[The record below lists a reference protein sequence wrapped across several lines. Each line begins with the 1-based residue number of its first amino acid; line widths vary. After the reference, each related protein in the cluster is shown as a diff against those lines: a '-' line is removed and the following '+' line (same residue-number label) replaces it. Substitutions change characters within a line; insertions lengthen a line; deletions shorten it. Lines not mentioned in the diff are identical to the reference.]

1 MHRLKLVG
9 IGPGTREYILPKA
22 VEAMESAE
30 VIIAAKRMIPMLQ
43 GLLSE
48 EKCILPMRGIRE
60 TIDMIE
66 EALKAQEVALIVSG
80 DPLMYSLLRT
90 LKKDEKGAKMEIE
103 VIPGIGSLQ
112 MLGARCGISMEEA
125 KIISVHGRTQKRGS
139 IAMAVFEHSDC
150 FFLCSKE
157 QGPAWLSEIMLEYH
171 LEDVTVYAG
180 SQLSYDEEEIIS
192 ASPKEMSQ
200 KEFPSLCVA
209 LIHNDNPRQVGRVG
223 LLQDADFIRGKT
235 PMTKEEV
242 RAIILQKLR
251 LSPDSIVWDVGA
263 GTGSVTIEC
272 ARFCPFGEVYAIERS
287 EAAIALIEKNKEKF
301 QVPHVKIF
309 AGTAK
314 EQIKKLPR
322 PDTVFIGGSGGDLEL
337 IIDYLA
343 SFPGKIK
350 VVVSA
355 VTVETL
361 AQACHCL
368 LKYDKDYEM
377 TQISIGKS
385 RKLGNYHI
393 MDNNNPVTLLEAVIG
408 EE

>member
-1 MHRLKLVG
+1 MHRLRLVG
-9 IGPGTREYILPKA
+9 IGPGTREYVLPKA
-22 VEAMESAE
+22 VEAMENAE
-30 VIIAAKRMIPMLQ
+30 VIIAARRMMPMLESI
-43 GLLSE
+43 LSD
-48 EKCILPMRGIRE
+48 KKSILPMKGIKE
-60 TIDMIE
+60 TIDTIE
-66 EALKAQEVALIVSG
+66 EALKTQEVALIVSG

-90 LKKDEKGAKMEIE
+90 LKNDEKGSKMEIE
-103 VIPGIGSLQ
+103 VVPGIGSLQ
-112 MLGARCGISMEEA
+112 MLGAQCGISMEEA

-171 LEDVTVYAG
+171 LDDVTVYAG
-180 SQLSYDEEEIIS
+180 SQLSYDDEEVLS
-192 ASPKEMSQ
+192 GSPKEMSK

-209 LIHNDNPRQVGRVG
+209 LIHNDAPRQIGRVG
-223 LLQDADFIRGKT
+223 LLQDVDFVRGKT

-242 RAIILQKLR
+242 RAIIMQKLR
-251 LSPDSIVWDVGA
+251 LQPDSIVWDVGA
-263 GTGSVTIEC
+263 GTGSITIES

-287 EAAIALIEKNKEKF
+287 EAAIELIEKNREKF
-301 QVPHVKIF
+301 HVPHVKIL
-309 AGTAK
+309 AGTAR
-314 EQIKKLPR
+314 EEIKKLPC

-337 IIDYLA
+337 IVEHLA
-343 SFPGKIK
+343 SFKKAIK
-350 VVVSA
+350 VIVSA

-368 LKYDKDYEM
+368 SKYDKDYEM

-385 RKLGNYHI
+385 RRLGNYHI

-408 EE
+408 

>member
-1 MHRLKLVG
+1 MHRLRLVG
-9 IGPGTREYILPKA
+9 IGPGTREYVLPKA
-22 VEAMESAE
+22 VEAMENAE
-30 VIIAAKRMIPMLQ
+30 VIIAARRMMPMLESI
-43 GLLSE
+43 LSD
-48 EKCILPMRGIRE
+48 KKSILPMKGIKE
-60 TIDMIE
+60 TIDTIE
-66 EALKAQEVALIVSG
+66 EALKTQEVALIVSG

-90 LKKDEKGAKMEIE
+90 LKNDEKGSKMEIE
-103 VIPGIGSLQ
+103 VVPGIGSLQ
-112 MLGARCGISMEEA
+112 MLGAQCGISMEEA

-171 LEDVTVYAG
+171 LDDVTVYAG
-180 SQLSYDEEEIIS
+180 SQLSYDDEEVLS
-192 ASPKEMSQ
+192 GSPKEMSK

-209 LIHNDNPRQVGRVG
+209 LIHNDAPRQIGRVG
-223 LLQDADFIRGKT
+223 LLQDVDFVRGKT

-242 RAIILQKLR
+242 RAIIMQKLR
-251 LSPDSIVWDVGA
+251 LQPDSIVWDVGA
-263 GTGSVTIEC
+263 GTGSITIES

-287 EAAIALIEKNKEKF
+287 EAAIELIEKNREKF
-301 QVPHVKIF
+301 HVPHVKIL
-309 AGTAK
+309 AGTAR
-314 EQIKKLPR
+314 EEIKKLPC

-337 IIDYLA
+337 IVEHLA
-343 SFPGKIK
+343 SFKKAIK

-368 LKYDKDYEM
+368 SKYDKDYEM

-385 RKLGNYHI
+385 RRLGNYHI

-408 EE
+408 

>member
-1 MHRLKLVG
+1 MHRLRLVG

-22 VEAMESAE
+22 VEAMEQAQ
-30 VIIAAKRMIPMLQ
+30 VVIAAKRMIPMLEE
-43 GLLSE
+43 LLPDGKS
-48 EKCILPMRGIRE
+48 ILPMRGIKE

-66 EALKAQEVALIVSG
+66 ETLKEQEVALIVSG
-80 DPLMYSLLRT
+80 DPLIYSLLRT
-90 LKKDEKGAKMEIE
+90 LKKDEKGSKMDIE
-103 VIPGIGSLQ
+103 VIPGIGSLS

-139 IAMAVFEHSDC
+139 IAMAVFEHRDC

-180 SQLSYDEEEIIS
+180 SQLSYEEEEIVS

-209 LIHNDNPRQVGRVG
+209 LIHNENPRTVSQVG

-251 LSPDSIVWDVGA
+251 LHPDSIVWDVGA
-263 GTGSVTIEC
+263 GTGSVTIES
-272 ARFCPFGEVYAIERS
+272 ARFCPFGEIYAIERS
-287 EAAIALIEKNKEKF
+287 EDAVALIEKNKEKF

-314 EQIKKLPR
+314 EEIKKLPC
-322 PDTVFIGGSGGDLEL
+322 PDAVFIGGSGGDLEL
-337 IIDYLA
+337 IVEHLA
-343 SFPGKIK
+343 SFQKKIK
-350 VVVSA
+350 LVVSA

-361 AQACHCL
+361 AQACQCL
-368 LKYDKDYEM
+368 SKYDKDYEM

-385 RKLGNYHI
+385 RKLGMYHI
-393 MDNNNPVTLLEAVIG
+393 MDQNNPVTLLEAVIG
-408 EE
+408 GE